1 VAMAIIGR
9 RQIFSST
16 KNKPP
21 VMIFASEVPVIAK
34 LNKYREIED
43 VFYSVWQ
50 RTNPDQVEKLEGEL
64 MVPSAEEKMNQL
76 VLESGAKRITERAL
90 EQSAVLDSTKEINDI
105 TNTMKSEISDLEN
118 VDEEKKANLIK
129 HFKSEIQ
136 KGYGSRAESTAIQH
150 YEAKEKVQVKNSNVH
165 FHKKKIGTITFDG
178 RDVLVGGRIDGQ
190 VGENRVVE
198 VKNRMRRFMNPLPAY
213 DIAQLQTY
221 LYILDSPEGELVE
234 HLRQSSSS
242 SSSDART
249 RSTVI
254 PRDEGMWNERILP
267 DLMSFSESLAMF
279 ANDPER
285 QRLFLRSD
293 DGQMRKNIIRSFHG
307 SEASEGTSISHDLL
321 ERNDESKYKMLR
333 VPQLKD
339 LCRQRKLTV
348 GGLKQQLIDRL
359 EEYDRG
365 HDGYGADEK
374 GGCQR

>member
-1 VAMAIIGR
+1 MAI
-9 RQIFSST
+9 
-16 KNKPP
+16 
-21 VMIFASEVPVIAK
+21 
-34 LNKYREIED
+34 
-43 VFYSVWQ
+43 VFC
-50 RTNPDQVEKLEGEL
+50 
-64 MVPSAEEKMNQL
+64 
-76 VLESGAKRITERAL
+76 GAT
-90 EQSAVLDSTKEINDI
+90 
-105 TNTMKSEISDLEN
+105 
-118 VDEEKKANLIK
+118 
-129 HFKSEIQ
+129 
-136 KGYGSRAESTAIQH
+136 
-150 YEAKEKVQVKNSNVH
+150 
-165 FHKKKIGTITFDG
+165 
-178 RDVLVGGRIDGQ
+178 
-190 VGENRVVE
+190 
-198 VKNRMRRFMNPLPAY
+198 P
-213 DIAQLQTY
+213 
-221 LYILDSPEGELVE
+221 
-234 HLRQSSSS
+234 SSSS